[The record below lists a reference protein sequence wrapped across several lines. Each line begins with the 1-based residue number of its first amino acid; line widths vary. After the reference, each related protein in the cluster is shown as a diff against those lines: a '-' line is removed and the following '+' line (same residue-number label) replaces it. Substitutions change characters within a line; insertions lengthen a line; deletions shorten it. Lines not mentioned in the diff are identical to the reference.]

1 MGFVCINC
9 VVLIVL
15 EYNVSVICKYNLISY
30 DILCNNS
37 DTLWNR
43 SDPLETL
50 WILVILDGIV
60 SHEGVFVKR
69 GAIFSHKDPKYFP

>member
-30 DILCNNS
+30 DILWNTFNS
-37 DTLWNR
+37 YVNE

-60 SHEGVFVKR
+60 SHEGFFVKR